1 MITPIWRIYDEQN
14 EQALGKED
22 IFMVV
27 TDTIE
32 EICNKYNVIE
42 DTKQK
47 LTKIVDDKYDEI
59 YDKFNT
65 SIDGYIKKV

>member
-1 MITPIWRIYDEQN
+1 
-14 EQALGKED
+14 
-22 IFMVV
+22 MVV